1 VECAECNLVPGK
13 RRVVGC
19 AVHQRTDGL
28 YASRARREYL
38 RDLLHRRDRNGIRQQ
53 ERDGHDS
60 DADTDADTDAN
71 ANANTDANTD
81 AGTCTR
87 AGTGTDAGTDTDTDA
102 NADTD
107 TDANADT
114 NADTDTNANANTDAI
129 PLGPSGRDQSAAFK
143 QHRHRRNFARH
154 YRGVGDSECGFMHS
168 LGGLG

>member
-1 VECAECNLVPGK
+1 
-13 RRVVGC
+13 VVGC

-28 YASRARREYL
+28 YASRAGCEYL

-60 DADTDADTDAN
+60 DANTNTNANTDTHTHTDANTDTDTDAN
-71 ANANTDANTD
+71 ANANADTD

-87 AGTGTDAGTDTDTDA
+87 AGTRTRAGTCTDTDA
-102 NADTD
+102 NADAD
-107 TDANADT
+107 ADANADADADA
-114 NADTDTNANANTDAI
+114 NADADAI

-143 QHRHRRNFARH
+143 QHRHRWNFARH
-154 YRGVGDSECGFMHS
+154 YRGVGDSECDFVHS